1 MDTTTKK
8 KNKTIT
14 TNDKTNEKILVVHND
29 EIHSFDYVIDALM
42 DICGHGMEQATQCAY
57 LIHYKGK
64 ADVKKGSMDTLKP
77 MAKELITLNLKT
89 TIE

>member
-1 MDTTTKK
+1 M
-8 KNKTIT
+8 
-14 TNDKTNEKILVVHND
+14 VVHND